1 MKRIRMNVSVRNA
14 AIQAPIIQKKKKRD
28 KVLSATN
35 VEQKSPHAPQP
46 VQFADAQY
54 LPLKSGIAMNV
65 VLR

>member
-1 MKRIRMNVSVRNA
+1 MNVSALNV
-14 AIQAPIIQKKKKRD
+14 AIQAPVIQKKKKRD
-28 KVLSATN
+28 KELSATN